1 MAERRVSR
9 ASRLASASIDSA
21 LFVSARATEWS
32 RLKTGLPYR
41 RGMDR
46 DTLLQRYREGPDA
59 LESAVRGLSDAE
71 LDYLPRDGGWS
82 PREVVHHTADSEL
95 TSAIRLRKL
104 LAEENADIQGYDEME
119 FSRRL
124 HYRERPIDAS
134 LGAVRASRETSAS
147 ILDYLTEADWRRTGT
162 HSDSGPYS
170 VATWLEIYAAHCHDH
185 AEQITRAV
193 QESRA

>member
-1 MAERRVSR
+1 
-9 ASRLASASIDSA
+9 
-21 LFVSARATEWS
+21 
-32 RLKTGLPYR
+32 
-41 RGMDR
+41 MDR
-46 DTLLQRYREGPDA
+46 DLLLRRYREGPDE
-59 LESAVRGLSDAE
+59 LEAAVAGLSDAQ

-124 HYRERPIDAS
+124 HYRERPIGAS
-134 LGAVRASRETSAS
+134 LESVRSSRETSAS
-147 ILDYLTEADWRRTGT
+147 ILEYLTEADWNRTGT
-162 HSDSGPYS
+162 HSESGPYS
-170 VATWLEIYAAHCHDH
+170 VETWLEIYAAHCHDH

-193 QESRA
+193 REARQ

>member
-1 MAERRVSR
+1 
-9 ASRLASASIDSA
+9 
-21 LFVSARATEWS
+21 
-32 RLKTGLPYR
+32 
-41 RGMDR
+41 MDR
-46 DTLLQRYREGPDA
+46 DLLLRRYREGPDE
-59 LESAVRGLSDAE
+59 LEAAVAGLSDAQ

-124 HYRERPIDAS
+124 HYRERPIGAS
-134 LGAVRASRETSAS
+134 LESVRSSRETSAS
-147 ILDYLTEADWRRTGT
+147 ILEYLTEADWNRTGT
-162 HSDSGPYS
+162 HSESGPYS
-170 VATWLEIYAAHCHDH
+170 VETWLEIYATHCHDH

-193 QESRA
+193 REARQ

>member
-1 MAERRVSR
+1 M
-9 ASRLASASIDSA
+9 
-21 LFVSARATEWS
+21 
-32 RLKTGLPYR
+32 
-41 RGMDR
+41 
-46 DTLLQRYREGPDA
+46 
-59 LESAVRGLSDAE
+59 LEAAAHGLSDAE
-71 LDYLPRDGGWS
+71 LDYTPRDGGWS

-124 HYRERPIDAS
+124 HYRERPIGAS

-147 ILDYLTEADWRRTGT
+147 ILEYLTDADWGRSGT

-170 VATWLEIYAAHCHDH
+170 VEMWLEIYAAHCHDH

-193 QESRA
+193 REARQEAASSGGAL